1 MPELT
6 PHYALL
12 CVGNSMMGDDGAGP
26 RLAERCAEQP
36 LPGWTVIDGGAAPEN
51 DIGYLR
57 ELHPTHLVIVDATD
71 MGLPPGEMRLLDED
85 DIGEM
90 FLLTTHTLPLTFL
103 IQQLRDDIPQIT
115 FVGIQPDVVAFYY
128 PMSAAVEQA
137 IEQLHQRL
145 PMLESGLGIATFRH
159 DAIDIS
165 VETVTTSRRRQEALS
180 SLSQRENLTN

>member
-36 LPGWTVIDGGAAPEN
+36 LPGWTVVDGGAAPEN

-57 ELHPTHLVIVDATD
+57 ELRPAHLVIVDATD

-90 FLLTTHTLPLTFL
+90 FLLTTHNLPLTFL
-103 IQQLRDDIPQIT
+103 IQQLREDIPQIT
-115 FVGIQPDVVAFYY
+115 FVGIQPEVVAFYY
-128 PMSAAVEQA
+128 PMSPAVEQA
-137 IEQLHQRL
+137 VERLYQRL
-145 PMLESGLGIATFRH
+145 SAPEHGLGIAPFK
-159 DAIDIS
+159 IDTS
-165 VETVTTSRRRQEALS
+165 VETVTTRR
-180 SLSQRENLTN
+180 

>member
-26 RLAERCAEQP
+26 LLAERCAEQP
-36 LPGWTVIDGGAAPEN
+36 LSGWTVVDGGAAPEN

-57 ELHPTHLVIVDATD
+57 ELRPAHLVIVDATD

-90 FLLTTHTLPLTFL
+90 FLLTTHNLPLTFL
-103 IQQLRDDIPQIT
+103 IQQLREDIPQIT
-115 FVGIQPDVVAFYY
+115 FIGIQPEVVAFYT
-128 PMSAAVEQA
+128 PISPA
-137 IEQLHQRL
+137 IEQAVARLHQRL
-145 PMLESGLGIATFRH
+145 PALDSGLGIASFKGH
-159 DAIDIS
+159 P
-165 VETVTTSRRRQEALS
+165 
-180 SLSQRENLTN
+180 RE